1 MQAEADEVAISGKY
15 SGGLLVVRVLR
26 FRSKHPTLGTSLE
39 ISTLEGVV
47 SDSVWA
53 VHGVIDSEP
62 CLMFFPT
69 RGAALE
75 YVKDVRNCG
84 ACEKLAVM
92 EVSGIDYN
100 AVSVGAVFVLGWV
113 QELIQA

>member
-1 MQAEADEVAISGKY
+1 
-15 SGGLLVVRVLR
+15 
-26 FRSKHPTLGTSLE
+26 
-39 ISTLEGVV
+39 V
-47 SDSVWA
+47 SDNVWV
-53 VHGVIDSEP
+53 VHGVIDNEP

-75 YVKDVRNCG
+75 YVKDVRNAGG
-84 ACEKLAVM
+84 AEMLAVM